1 MNPATMKVVPQKVSQ
16 IMKMHAS
23 YEHVKKPTKL
33 NPYVVG
39 VYKKYRDIQRK
50 GLNDCDGRQM
60 KILNCIEFMT
70 RYPFGFLLEGP
81 MDESRFSGKAPQNL
95 TSALSQLLI

>member
-1 MNPATMKVVPQKVSQ
+1 MKVVPQKVSQ

-39 VYKKYRDIQRK
+39 VYKKYRETSK
-50 GLNDCDGRQM
+50 GRV
-60 KILNCIEFMT
+60 
-70 RYPFGFLLEGP
+70 
-81 MDESRFSGKAPQNL
+81 
-95 TSALSQLLI
+95 